1 MAIYKQ
7 NREKSSSIA
16 EKIANMLYRDITNFG
31 NDEQSIYRQNE
42 EEIMLW
48 YLAGHHGV
56 TPETTV
62 AEYEAMVENK
72 KVPGL
77 ITLSTSIHKAFKEFA
92 RDLFEQ
98 RQWTKHDMEIDE
110 EAVINTIKAEPSQS
124 TDHQTL
130 LNYYVSVHQVAKED
144 SLFESLLRPA
154 GARKIPSVHVGRLRL
169 MRARKRLWQ

>member
-16 EKIANMLYRDITNFG
+16 EKIANMLHRDIANFG

-62 AEYEAMVENK
+62 GEYEVMVENK

-77 ITLSTSIHKAFKEFA
+77 ITLSTSIHKAFKEYA
-92 RDLFEQ
+92 SELFEQ
-98 RQWTKHDMEIDE
+98 RQWTKHNMEVDE
-110 EAVINTIKAEPSQS
+110 EAVINTIKAEPSKS

-130 LNYYVSVHQVAKED
+130 LNYYLTVYQVAKED
-144 SLFESLLRPA
+144 SLFESLLRRA
-154 GARKIPSVHVGRLRL
+154 GDRKIPSIHVARLRL
-169 MRARKRLWQ
+169 MRARKHLGH